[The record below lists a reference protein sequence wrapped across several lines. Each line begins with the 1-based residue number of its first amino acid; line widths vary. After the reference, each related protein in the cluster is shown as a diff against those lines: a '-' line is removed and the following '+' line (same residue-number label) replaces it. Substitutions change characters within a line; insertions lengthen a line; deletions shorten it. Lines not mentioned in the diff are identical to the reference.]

1 MDLREEAPFDC
12 TYLSVIKK
20 TLKLLINERG
30 NSHPTVSI
38 HNEKTFTL
46 LYLIIRKNSYLTE
59 IYW

>member
-1 MDLREEAPFDC
+1 MDSREEAPFDC
-12 TYLSVIKK
+12 TNSLVIKK
-20 TLKLLINERG
+20 TLKLLINERR

-46 LYLIIRKNSYLTE
+46 LYLIIRENSYLTE